1 MPVEEWAG
9 AAFHDEALGWVAE
22 RLETHGLALVGDWEQ
37 PHARPWSTAMRVETT
52 GGRCW
57 FKANGAGTRHEPT
70 LLSLLATR
78 LPGLVPAVLAVDVD
92 AGWSLSRDGG
102 PMLRSVLEPDQSW
115 AAWEGIVVDYAQAQL
130 ALADDQGAVL
140 ACGVEER
147 SPRTLPGQVRD
158 LVDEL
163 SRVAEERGGLSG
175 EDRVRLEGLLPAFDR
190 WCAELAASPVPD
202 SLQHDDLHSGNVCWP
217 GDGSA
222 RVIDWG
228 DASWGSPLGTMLN
241 TMNSLAFHAGIPV
254 EGQHVD
260 DPRVLRVRDA
270 FLEPFTPFGARD
282 DLVHGVDLARRTGC
296 VVRALSWRAAMSDVP
311 PSANQEYDYPV
322 REWLLE
328 LTASDWPAA

>member
-1 MPVEEWAG
+1 MLRMPVEEWAS
-9 AAFHDEALGWVAE
+9 AAFHDEALAWVAQ
-22 RLETHGLALVGDWEQ
+22 RLEAHGLALVGDWEQ

-57 FKANGAGTRHEPT
+57 FKANGGGTRHEPT
-70 LLSLLATR
+70 LLSLLAEGV
-78 LPGLVPAVLAVDVD
+78 PDLVPAVLAVDAN

-102 PMLRSVLEPDQSW
+102 PMLRSVLEPDESW
-115 AAWEGIVVDYAQAQL
+115 VPWEGIVTDYARAQL
-130 ALADDQGAVL
+130 SLADDRDAVL

-163 SRVAEERGGLSG
+163 GSVAEQRGGLSS
-175 EDRVRLEGLLPAFDR
+175 EDRARLAALLPTFDG
-190 WCAELAASPVPD
+190 WCAELAATAVPD

-217 GDGSA
+217 GDGTA

-228 DASWGSPLGTMLN
+228 DASWGSPFGTMLT
-241 TMNSLAFHAGIPV
+241 TMNSLAFHAGFFV
-254 EGQHVD
+254 EGEEVD

-270 FLEPFTPFGARD
+270 YLEPFTEYGARA
-282 DLVHGVDLARRTGC
+282 DLLHAVDLARRTGR
-296 VVRALSWRAAMSDVP
+296 VVKALSWRAAMSDAPVQT
-311 PSANQEYDYPV
+311 QEEYEFPV

-328 LTASDWPAA
+328 LG